1 MDSNFSD
8 KLNKIL
14 NDPKGMEQIMALAK
28 SLGESENVPQQ
39 QENPALPV
47 QAQPQPQQ
55 GDASAI
61 AGIIKSLSNSPIG
74 QAFLSGEKER
84 IQLLTALKPYLS
96 ESKQKKL
103 GGVISAMESVG
114 AISSLSKML

>member
-28 SLGESENVPQQ
+28 SLGESENVSQQ

-47 QAQPQPQQ
+47 QAQPQTQS
-55 GDASAI
+55 DASAI
-61 AGIIKSLSNSPIG
+61 AGMLKSLTNSPIG

-96 ESKQKKL
+96 EAKQKKL